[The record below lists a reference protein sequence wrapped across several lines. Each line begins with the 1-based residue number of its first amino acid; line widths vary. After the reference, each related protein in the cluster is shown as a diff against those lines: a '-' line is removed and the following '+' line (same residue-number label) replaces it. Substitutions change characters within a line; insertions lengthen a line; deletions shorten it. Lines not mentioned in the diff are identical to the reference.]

1 MSVIIIVPHDK
12 LLVILSQIRL
22 WHIRLVGD
30 LEMDLRYMICQRKC
44 IYLGNLIKKIII
56 KCFFLYVLN

>member
-44 IYLGNLIKKIII
+44 IYLGNLIKKKI
-56 KCFFLYVLN
+56 KCFFYMY